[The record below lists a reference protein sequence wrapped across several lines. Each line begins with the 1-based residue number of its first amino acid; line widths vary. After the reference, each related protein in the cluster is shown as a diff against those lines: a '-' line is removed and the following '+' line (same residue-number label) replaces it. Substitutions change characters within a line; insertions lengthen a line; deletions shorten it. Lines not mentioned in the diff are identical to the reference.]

1 MGASETI
8 SLPILVPSVKMIMMD
23 ASHAARLPQASK
35 VSLLACCSRDTM
47 EFTSL
52 VRVFT
57 ADVDTCDL
65 THSRQLRVSAVIHG
79 RIHRIRRC
87 SCSRLP
93 TPLPVVPC
101 SSDSP
106 RPVPCPES
114 PVPGSC
120 MHLSAPLDPP
130 SPFSSGSRAG
140 AVHSSHRLKTRGEL
154 DAAMHGRLT
163 HLHVFMPKP
172 PPRTEQRS
180 MAACAL
186 PCGEARKLRRWA
198 TRSLLFIVTP
208 EP

>member
-1 MGASETI
+1 
-8 SLPILVPSVKMIMMD
+8 MMD

-35 VSLLACCSRDTM
+35 ASLLACCSRDTM

-57 ADVDTCDL
+57 DVDTCDL
-65 THSRQLRVSAVIHG
+65 THSRQLRVSAVTHG
-79 RIHRIRRC
+79 RTHRIRRC

-114 PVPGSC
+114 PVPYGSC
-120 MHLSAPLDPP
+120 MHLSAPRDPP

>member
-1 MGASETI
+1 
-8 SLPILVPSVKMIMMD
+8 MMD

-35 VSLLACCSRDTM
+35 ASLLACCSRDTM

-57 ADVDTCDL
+57 DVDTCDL
-65 THSRQLRVSAVIHG
+65 THSRQLRVSAVTHG
-79 RIHRIRRC
+79 RTHRIRRC

-186 PCGEARKLRRWA
+186 PCGEARKLHRWA

>member
-1 MGASETI
+1 
-8 SLPILVPSVKMIMMD
+8 MMD

-35 VSLLACCSRDTM
+35 ASLLACCSRDTM

-57 ADVDTCDL
+57 DVDTCDL
-65 THSRQLRVSAVIHG
+65 THSRQLRVSAVTHG
-79 RIHRIRRC
+79 RTHRIRRC

-114 PVPGSC
+114 PVPYGSC

>member
-1 MGASETI
+1 
-8 SLPILVPSVKMIMMD
+8 MD
-23 ASHAARLPQASK
+23 ACSTAPAKLA
-35 VSLLACCSRDTM
+35 SLLACCSYTLATLHTLVNYAFPP
-47 EFTSL
+47 FTHGRTHRSPPL
-52 VRVFT
+52 LLFGRARSRVAT
-57 ADVDTCDL
+57 ADSSARRSVFVGVPAAGAV
-65 THSRQLRVSAVIHG
+65 SRVTGPS
-79 RIHRIRRC
+79 
-87 SCSRLP
+87 
-93 TPLPVVPC
+93 
-101 SSDSP
+101 
-106 RPVPCPES
+106 
-114 PVPGSC
+114 SC
-120 MHLSAPLDPP
+120 MHLSAPLDPL

>member
-1 MGASETI
+1 
-8 SLPILVPSVKMIMMD
+8 MMD

-35 VSLLACCSRDTM
+35 ASLLACCSRDTM

-52 VRVFT
+52 VLVFT
-57 ADVDTCDL
+57 DVETLATLHTLVNYAFPPSL
-65 THSRQLRVSAVIHG
+65 TVAHIEFAAAPVRDCRLLCPSFRVRRTPRG
-79 RIHRIRRC
+79 RCRVPSHR
-87 SCSRLP
+87 SL
-93 TPLPVVPC
+93 T
-101 SSDSP
+101 
-106 RPVPCPES
+106 
-114 PVPGSC
+114 VPGSC

>member
-1 MGASETI
+1 
-8 SLPILVPSVKMIMMD
+8 MIMMD

-35 VSLLACCSRDTM
+35 ASLLACCSRDTM

-57 ADVDTCDL
+57 DVDTCDL
-65 THSRQLRVSAVIHG
+65 IILHTLVNYAFPPSLTVAHIESAAAPVRDCRLLCPSFRV
-79 RIHRIRRC
+79 RR
-87 SCSRLP
+87 
-93 TPLPVVPC
+93 TP
-101 SSDSP
+101 
-106 RPVPCPES
+106 R
-114 PVPGSC
+114 G